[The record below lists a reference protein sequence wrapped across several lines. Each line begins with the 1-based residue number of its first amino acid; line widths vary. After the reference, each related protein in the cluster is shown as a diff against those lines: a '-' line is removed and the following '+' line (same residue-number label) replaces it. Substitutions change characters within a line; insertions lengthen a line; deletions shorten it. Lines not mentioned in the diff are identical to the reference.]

1 MKKLTYVAALALS
14 LVVALAGCRRG
25 KPIPIGP
32 TGSVQPEPIA
42 AAPFKDPPV
51 LPGSP
56 DVATLVE
63 RVRPE
68 VVNIMVE
75 EYVKVPRSIF
85 TLPFDLPYELFG
97 GRQPGRGGDHESQ
110 EGDLL
115 RQQAQGSGFIVD
127 PQGHV
132 VTNAH
137 VVNGA
142 SVVRVRLNDGREFKA
157 HVRGMDKRLDLAV
170 LEMEGAKDLPVV
182 ALGSSAELRVGEYV
196 VAIGNPFGL
205 GNTVTM
211 GIVSAK
217 SRAIGAG
224 PYDDF
229 IQTDASI
236 NPGNSGGPLFNL
248 KGQVVGINTAI
259 SARGRGIGFAIPVD
273 SLREVLPQLIAKGHV
288 DRGRLGVAI
297 QAMNWPLAKAFGL
310 DRPEGALVSEVEKG
324 GPGEKAGL
332 KSGDVI
338 VAVDDTK
345 VEAAQDLPRTIARHA
360 PGTKVKLD
368 VIRDKRKQTIEAT
381 LGELKDNEEQ
391 EEEPATQN
399 PKAPAHLGIEAT
411 DAAGG
416 GALIARIAPKSP
428 AEGLLEAGDVVVE
441 ADHKRVRS
449 AKDLETILHSAP
461 SPVLLKVQHDKDTR
475 YTALETR

>member
-1 MKKLTYVAALALS
+1 MEKKLTVLALS
-14 LVVALAGCRRG
+14 LVIAIAGCRRS
-25 KPIPIGP
+25 KAVPLGP
-32 TGSVQPEPIA
+32 LGSVQPEPIA
-42 AAPFKDPPV
+42 AAPFKEAPV
-51 LPGSP
+51 LPGTP

-63 RVRPE
+63 KVRPE
-68 VVNIMVE
+68 VVNITVE
-75 EYVKVPRSIF
+75 EYVKVPRGIF
-85 TLPFDLPYELFG
+85 TLPFDWPFELFG
-97 GRQPGRGGDHESQ
+97 QPRDGQTRGQQ
-110 EGDLL
+110 EQPPDVL
-115 RQQAQGSGFIVD
+115 RQQAQGSGFIID

-137 VVNGA
+137 VADGA

-157 HVRGMDKRLDLAV
+157 HIKGLDKRLDVAV

-182 ALGSSAELRVGEYV
+182 ALGSSADLRVGEYV

-273 SLREVLPQLIAKGHV
+273 SLREVLPQLLTKGHV

-297 QAMNWPLAKAFGL
+297 QGMDWPLAKALGL
-310 DRPEGALVSEVEKG
+310 QRPDGALVSEVEKG
-324 GPGEKAGL
+324 GPGERAGL
-332 KSGDVI
+332 KPGDVI
-338 VAVDDTK
+338 VAVDDARI
-345 VEAAQDLPRTIARHA
+345 EAAQELPRTIARHA
-360 PGTKVKLD
+360 PNTKVKLD
-368 VIRDKRKQTIEAT
+368 VVRDKRKQTVEAT
-381 LGELKDNEEQ
+381 LGELKDKEEQ
-391 EEEPATQN
+391 EQPTTQV
-399 PKAPAHLGIEAT
+399 PSAPAHLGI
-411 DAAGG
+411 DAANAPGG
-416 GALIARIAPKSP
+416 GALIQRIAPKSP

-441 ADHKRVRS
+441 ADHEKVSSARELESILRS
-449 AKDLETILHSAP
+449 AA
-461 SPVLLKVQHDKDTR
+461 SPVLLKVRHDDDTR
-475 YTALETR
+475 FVAIETR